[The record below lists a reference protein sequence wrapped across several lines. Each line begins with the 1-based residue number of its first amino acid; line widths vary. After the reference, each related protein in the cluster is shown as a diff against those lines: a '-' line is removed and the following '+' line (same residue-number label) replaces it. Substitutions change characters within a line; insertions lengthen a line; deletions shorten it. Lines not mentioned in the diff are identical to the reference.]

1 MKRIFLLLMA
11 VVLMFSLASCG
22 NSDEGNKNTTG
33 ESATSTNSDWDYI
46 SDKGKMVVGI
56 TIYEPMNYYDDNNEL
71 IGFDTEF
78 TKAVCQKL
86 GIEPEFK
93 VINWNAKETELKAK
107 NIDCIWNGLT
117 VTDKR
122 KDNMAFT
129 KSYLTNK
136 QTVVIN
142 KEDKDKF
149 TNAESLK
156 SAMLAAEGGS
166 AGETAITENES
177 LKEAKLTKVD
187 SQGKAFVEL
196 NIGNVDAIVVDY
208 TMAFASCGKG
218 DYKDLMIVEGI
229 DLADEQ
235 YAIGFRI
242 GSDMTQRVNTII
254 DELIEDKTLENIAV
268 KYDSLDRYKEA
279 VEK

>member
-1 MKRIFLLLMA
+1 MKRTFLLLMA

-22 NSDEGNKNTTG
+22 NSDEGNNNTTG

-86 GIEPEFK
+86 GIKPEFK

-117 VTDKR
+117 VTDER